1 MKLHELENTP
11 GAIHRTKRLGSGVG
25 TGNGKTCGKGH
36 KGQKS
41 RSGKGIRPMFEGG
54 QMPLYRKLPQRGFNH
69 ANFHKTFAV
78 VNVGDLEA
86 VTGDIVD
93 RESLVAAGLIRRN
106 AKLIKILATGDV
118 SRAFKVTVERCSAS
132 AKSKIEQAGGSVT
145 ETGLAPAQEKA
156 AEAPSTPDE
165 TPSDASA

>member
-1 MKLHELENTP
+1 MKLHELQNTP

-41 RSGKGIRPMFEGG
+41 RSGAGIRPMFEGG

-78 VNVGDLEA
+78 VNVGDLEE
-86 VTGDIVD
+86 VSGDTVD
-93 RESLVAAGLIRRN
+93 RESLVAAGLVRSN
-106 AKLIKILATGDV
+106 AKLIKVLGTGEV
-118 SRAFKVTVERCSAS
+118 SRGFKVTVDRCSAS
-132 AKSKIEQAGGSVT
+132 AKAKIEKAGGSVT
-145 ETGLAPAQEKA
+145 ETALAPASEAESAPTSEEANTEKGA
-156 AEAPSTPDE
+156 
-165 TPSDASA
+165 